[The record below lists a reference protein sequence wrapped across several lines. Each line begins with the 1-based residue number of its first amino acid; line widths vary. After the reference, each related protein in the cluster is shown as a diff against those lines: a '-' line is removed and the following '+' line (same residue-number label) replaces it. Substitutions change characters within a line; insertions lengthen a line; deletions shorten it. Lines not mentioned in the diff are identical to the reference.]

1 MANNVYSS
9 IRAALETKLSTT
21 LAGTDIAYE
30 NVAFSPTTGTL
41 FVKPT
46 FIPTVTQPAVRGTNP
61 QLLYQGVFNVM
72 VNAPEGSGPS
82 LADTTCNTI
91 TKAFAAT
98 TNLFFDEIDNAITQ
112 QDGFSL
118 LLENGSRIM
127 QEGSVNVSIRYAE
140 RQQGRIDTPW
150 YSVPINIGWY
160 IYKT

>member
-1 MANNVYSS
+1 MANDIYNT

-21 LAGTDIAYE
+21 LVGTDIAYE

-41 FVKPT
+41 SVKPT
-46 FIPTVTQPAVRGTNP
+46 FIPTVTQPATRGLNP

-91 TKAFAAT
+91 TNAFAAT
-98 TNLFFDEIDNAITQ
+98 TD
-112 QDGFSL
+112 
-118 LLENGSRIM
+118 
-127 QEGSVNVSIRYAE
+127 VSIVVGADTYIVRIRYAE

-160 IYKT
+160 IYNT

>member
-1 MANNVYSS
+1 MANNIYNT
-9 IRAALETKLSTT
+9 IRAALETRLTNT

-46 FIPTVTQPAVRGTNP
+46 FIPTVTQPATRGLNP

-91 TKAFAAT
+91 TNTFAAT
-98 TNLFFDEIDNAITQ
+98 TD
-112 QDGFSL
+112 
-118 LLENGSRIM
+118 
-127 QEGSVNVSIRYAE
+127 VSIVVGADTYIVRIRYAE

-160 IYKT
+160 IYNT

>member
-1 MANNVYSS
+1 MANNIYNT
-9 IRAALETKLSTT
+9 IRAALETRLTNT

-46 FIPTVTQPAVRGTNP
+46 FIPTVTQPATRGLNP

-91 TKAFAAT
+91 TDAFAAT
-98 TNLFFDEIDNAITQ
+98 TD
-112 QDGFSL
+112 
-118 LLENGSRIM
+118 
-127 QEGSVNVSIRYAE
+127 VSIVVGADTYIVRIRYAE

-160 IYKT
+160 IYNT

>member
-1 MANNVYSS
+1 MANNIYNT
-9 IRAALETKLSTT
+9 IRAALETRLTNT

-46 FIPTVTQPAVRGTNP
+46 FIPTVTQPATRGLNP

-91 TKAFAAT
+91 TNAFAAT
-98 TNLFFDEIDNAITQ
+98 TD
-112 QDGFSL
+112 
-118 LLENGSRIM
+118 
-127 QEGSVNVSIRYAE
+127 VSIVVGADTYIVRIRYAE

-160 IYKT
+160 IYNT

>member
-1 MANNVYSS
+1 MANNIYNT

-46 FIPTVTQPAVRGTNP
+46 FIPTVTQPATRGLNP

-91 TKAFAAT
+91 TNAFAAT
-98 TNLFFDEIDNAITQ
+98 TD
-112 QDGFSL
+112 
-118 LLENGSRIM
+118 
-127 QEGSVNVSIRYAE
+127 VSIVVGADTYIVRIRYAE

-160 IYKT
+160 IYNT

>member
-1 MANNVYSS
+1 MANNIYNT
-9 IRAALETKLSTT
+9 IRAALETRLTNTLS
-21 LAGTDIAYE
+21 GTDIAYE

-46 FIPTVTQPAVRGTNP
+46 FIPTVTQPATRGLNP

-91 TKAFAAT
+91 TNAFAAT
-98 TNLFFDEIDNAITQ
+98 TD
-112 QDGFSL
+112 
-118 LLENGSRIM
+118 
-127 QEGSVNVSIRYAE
+127 VSIVVGADTYTVRIRYAE

-160 IYKT
+160 IYNT

>member
-1 MANNVYSS
+1 MANNIYNT
-9 IRAALETKLSTT
+9 IRAALETHLTNT

-46 FIPTVTQPAVRGTNP
+46 FIPTVTQPATRGLNP

-91 TKAFAAT
+91 TNAFAAT
-98 TNLFFDEIDNAITQ
+98 TD
-112 QDGFSL
+112 
-118 LLENGSRIM
+118 
-127 QEGSVNVSIRYAE
+127 VSIVVGADTYIVRIRYAE

-160 IYKT
+160 IYNT

>member
-1 MANNVYSS
+1 MANDIYNT
-9 IRAALETKLSTT
+9 IRAALETRLTNT

-46 FIPTVTQPAVRGTNP
+46 FIPTVTQPATRGLNP

-91 TKAFAAT
+91 TNAFAAT
-98 TNLFFDEIDNAITQ
+98 TD
-112 QDGFSL
+112 
-118 LLENGSRIM
+118 
-127 QEGSVNVSIRYAE
+127 VSIVVGADTYIVRIRYAE

-160 IYKT
+160 IYNT

>member
-1 MANNVYSS
+1 MANNIYNT

-46 FIPTVTQPAVRGTNP
+46 FIPTITQPATRGLNP

-91 TKAFAAT
+91 TDAFAAT
-98 TNLFFDEIDNAITQ
+98 TDISIVVGADTYIV
-112 QDGFSL
+112 
-118 LLENGSRIM
+118 R
-127 QEGSVNVSIRYAE
+127 IRYAE

-160 IYKT
+160 IYNT

>member
-1 MANNVYSS
+1 MANDIYNT
-9 IRAALETKLSTT
+9 IRAALETRLTNTLS
-21 LAGTDIAYE
+21 GTDIAYE

-46 FIPTVTQPAVRGTNP
+46 FIPTVTQPATRGLNP

-91 TKAFAAT
+91 TNAFAAT
-98 TNLFFDEIDNAITQ
+98 TD
-112 QDGFSL
+112 
-118 LLENGSRIM
+118 
-127 QEGSVNVSIRYAE
+127 VSIVVGADTYIVRIRYAE

-160 IYKT
+160 IYNT

>member
-1 MANNVYSS
+1 MANNIYNT

-46 FIPTVTQPAVRGTNP
+46 FIPTVTQPATRGLNP

-91 TKAFAAT
+91 TNAFAAT
-98 TNLFFDEIDNAITQ
+98 TDVSIVVGADTYIVRIRYAERQQASWAIV
-112 QDGFSL
+112 
-118 LLENGSRIM
+118 R
-127 QEGSVNVSIRYAE
+127 IRYAE

-160 IYKT
+160 IYNT

>member
-1 MANNVYSS
+1 MANDIYNN

-21 LAGTDIAYE
+21 LAGTGIAYE

-46 FIPTVTQPAVRGTNP
+46 FIPTVTQPATRGLNP

-91 TKAFAAT
+91 TNAFAAT
-98 TNLFFDEIDNAITQ
+98 TNIFFDQINNAILTE
-112 QDGFSL
+112 DAAFI
-118 LLENGSRIM
+118 LLEDGSRVLADDV
-127 QEGSVNVSIRYAE
+127 VNVSIRYAE

-160 IYKT
+160 IYNT

>member
-1 MANNVYSS
+1 MANDIYNT
-9 IRAALETKLSTT
+9 IRAALETHLSTT

-46 FIPTVTQPAVRGTNP
+46 FIPTVTQPATRGLNP

-91 TKAFAAT
+91 TNAFAAT
-98 TNLFFDEIDNAITQ
+98 TDISIVVGAETYIV
-112 QDGFSL
+112 
-118 LLENGSRIM
+118 R
-127 QEGSVNVSIRYAE
+127 IRYAE

-150 YSVPINIGWY
+150 YAVPINIGWY
-160 IYKT
+160 IYNT

>member
-1 MANNVYSS
+1 MANNIYNT
-9 IRAALETKLSTT
+9 IRAALETHLSTT

-46 FIPTVTQPAVRGTNP
+46 FIPTVTQPATRGLNP

-91 TKAFAAT
+91 TDAFAAT
-98 TNLFFDEIDNAITQ
+98 TDISIVVGAETFIV
-112 QDGFSL
+112 
-118 LLENGSRIM
+118 R
-127 QEGSVNVSIRYAE
+127 IRYAE

-160 IYKT
+160 IYNT

>member
-1 MANNVYSS
+1 MANNIYNT
-9 IRAALETKLSTT
+9 IRAALETRLTNT

-46 FIPTVTQPAVRGTNP
+46 FIPTVTQPATRGLNP

-91 TKAFAAT
+91 TNAFAAT
-98 TNLFFDEIDNAITQ
+98 TDISIVVGADTYIV
-112 QDGFSL
+112 
-118 LLENGSRIM
+118 R
-127 QEGSVNVSIRYAE
+127 IRYAE

-160 IYKT
+160 IYNT

>member
-1 MANNVYSS
+1 MANNIYNT
-9 IRAALETKLSTT
+9 IRAALETHLTNT

-46 FIPTVTQPAVRGTNP
+46 FIPTVTQPATRGLNP

-91 TKAFAAT
+91 TDAFAAT
-98 TNLFFDEIDNAITQ
+98 TDI
-112 QDGFSL
+112 SL
-118 LLENGSRIM
+118 VVGAETYIVR
-127 QEGSVNVSIRYAE
+127 IRYAE

-160 IYKT
+160 IYNT

>member
-1 MANNVYSS
+1 MANDIYNN

-21 LAGTDIAYE
+21 LAGTGIAYE

-46 FIPTVTQPAVRGTNP
+46 FIPTVTQPATRGLNP

-91 TKAFAAT
+91 TNAFAAT
-98 TNLFFDEIDNAITQ
+98 TD
-112 QDGFSL
+112 
-118 LLENGSRIM
+118 
-127 QEGSVNVSIRYAE
+127 VSIVVGADTYIVRIRYAE

-160 IYKT
+160 IYNT

>member
-1 MANNVYSS
+1 MANDLYNT
-9 IRAALETKLSTT
+9 IRAALETHLSTT
-21 LAGTDIAYE
+21 LVGTDIAYE

-46 FIPTVTQPAVRGTNP
+46 FIPTVTQPATRGLNP

-72 VNAPEGSGPS
+72 VNAPEGNGPS

-91 TKAFAAT
+91 TNAFAAT
-98 TNLFFDEIDNAITQ
+98 TDLSIVVGAETYIV
-112 QDGFSL
+112 
-118 LLENGSRIM
+118 R
-127 QEGSVNVSIRYAE
+127 IRYAE

-160 IYKT
+160 IYNT

>member
-46 FIPTVTQPAVRGTNP
+46 FIPTVTQPATRGLNP

-91 TKAFAAT
+91 TNAFAAT
-98 TNLFFDEIDNAITQ
+98 TD
-112 QDGFSL
+112 
-118 LLENGSRIM
+118 
-127 QEGSVNVSIRYAE
+127 VSIVVGADTYIVRIRYAE

-160 IYKT
+160 IYNT

>member
-1 MANNVYSS
+1 MANDIYNI
-9 IRAALETKLSTT
+9 IRAALETRLTNT

-46 FIPTVTQPAVRGTNP
+46 FIPTVTQPATRGLNP

-91 TKAFAAT
+91 TNAFAAT
-98 TNLFFDEIDNAITQ
+98 TD
-112 QDGFSL
+112 
-118 LLENGSRIM
+118 
-127 QEGSVNVSIRYAE
+127 VSIVVGADTYIVRIRYAE

-160 IYKT
+160 IYNT

>member
-1 MANNVYSS
+1 MANDIYNT

-21 LAGTDIAYE
+21 LVGTDIAYE

-46 FIPTVTQPAVRGTNP
+46 FIPTVTQPATRGLNP

-91 TKAFAAT
+91 TNAFAAT
-98 TNLFFDEIDNAITQ
+98 TD
-112 QDGFSL
+112 
-118 LLENGSRIM
+118 
-127 QEGSVNVSIRYAE
+127 VSIVVGADTYIVRIRYAE

-160 IYKT
+160 IYNT